1 MQLQENKAAA
11 SIATK
16 NNCNGGIFLM
26 YQIIIFRN
34 DHKVKFLKLNIFHV
48 VDFYFIR
55 RYKRQIPLHK
65 NVQLLRSTCKINRKP
80 QTRIGNNIEAI
91 RMCTK
96 CSNDLTKMIKPQEKT
111 VVCNLSKG
119 NRETKGEFAIA
130 KHECI

>member
-48 VDFYFIR
+48 VDF
-55 RYKRQIPLHK
+55 
-65 NVQLLRSTCKINRKP
+65 LRSTCKINRKP

-91 RMCTK
+91 CMCTK

-111 VVCNLSKG
+111 VVCNLSKRD
-119 NRETKGEFAIA
+119 RETKGEFAIA